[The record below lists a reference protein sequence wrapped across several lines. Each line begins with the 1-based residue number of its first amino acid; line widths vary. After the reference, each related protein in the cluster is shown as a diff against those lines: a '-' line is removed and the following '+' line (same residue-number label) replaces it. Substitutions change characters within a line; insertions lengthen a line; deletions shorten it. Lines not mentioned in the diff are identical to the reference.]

1 LVGRK
6 EHVSGRP
13 DVGSI
18 GALAK
23 LDGETNVAIEIR
35 YGVLIAG
42 IAAAFCADWV
52 GDKQGGVVEELSL
65 EA

>member
-6 EHVSGRP
+6 EQVSGRP
-13 DVGSI
+13 DVGAI

-23 LDGETNVAIEIR
+23 LDGGTNVAVKVR
-35 YGVLIAG
+35 DGVLIAG
-42 IAAAFCADWV
+42 IAASFGADWV
-52 GDKQGGVVEELSL
+52 GDEQGGVVEELSL